1 MKSNVFRHLSDNVTS
16 KKVSVSCFMLKKKMP
31 IKLDPDLPTVSSNNK
46 SDVPAKKIK
55 LLGSFAYKASFKK
68 VWAVRGVF
76 SSKNWHI

>member
-1 MKSNVFRHLSDNVTS
+1 
-16 KKVSVSCFMLKKKMP
+16 MP

-46 SDVPAKKIK
+46 SEVPAKKIR